1 MVRISV
7 PAAPC
12 RVANVLRYEWNVIFF
27 VIPAERIHSFMGTWV
42 QHLFRPL
49 NTKPFFSGEYAISF
63 RASSLMG
70 IMSSVFVFCVMVC
83 THFPSLL
90 QNQRFPPSRDKYVTE
105 SQTSQARK
113 VGKRFLELV
122 SCMVFRPDST
132 IPQHSDSPLPHLPVQ
147 SFPENHLCLP

>member
-83 THFPSLL
+83 THFPPAAKSTISSQQRVSMSLSL
-90 QNQRFPPSRDKYVTE
+90 KLVRHE
-105 SQTSQARK
+105 
-113 VGKRFLELV
+113 KREA
-122 SCMVFRPDST
+122 VFRTGILHGVSARQYNSST
-132 IPQHSDSPLPHLPVQ
+132 LR
-147 SFPENHLCLP
+147 